1 MCRSCGA
8 IVGAGQTQCGVCG
21 ASTAAQPTTDPGQ
34 RPPDKETIRFARA
47 VLSRPYKFTIALL
60 VLNLFVFMLM
70 WSSSELS
77 LRVLTLSFS
86 DAVLLAYGAQLHALI
101 SPPNNQWWR
110 VVTSMFVH
118 INLLHL
124 VMNMFSLLILGPFV
138 EKLYGS
144 AKFVVFWVVTGIAG
158 SLAMYF
164 TLRPS
169 LAQGTFGSFIFKA
182 EDVPA
187 AGASGALFGLIG
199 VLFVFGIK
207 YRRELP
213 EGFKRVF
220 GTGLLPIIFIN
231 LFIGF
236 IGRSF
241 IGNSAHLGGLFAGAI
256 LALFIDY
263 RRPGARAGI
272 NVAWRVLQVLS
283 VALIALGAYKV
294 VRNFH
299 RPLLVQ
305 QVQVNPAALN
315 KEAVFISYF
324 RAMNRLQEKAA
335 EVISKNDLSN
345 LEPATE
351 QALKAPVPDQRA
363 LELRTTLLV
372 ILSKLAAAAASAS
385 PSPKNSPGQPPQL
398 DPKLIDEFN
407 QWQKEYNVWLK
418 GAAKTYTAAP

>member
-385 PSPKNSPGQPPQL
+385 PSPKNSPGQPPKL

>member
-1 MCRSCGA
+1 
-8 IVGAGQTQCGVCG
+8 
-21 ASTAAQPTTDPGQ
+21 
-34 RPPDKETIRFARA
+34 
-47 VLSRPYKFTIALL
+47 
-60 VLNLFVFMLM
+60 
-70 WSSSELS
+70 
-77 LRVLTLSFS
+77 
-86 DAVLLAYGAQLHALI
+86 YGAQVNYRIAA
-101 SPPNNQWWR
+101 PYNEWWR
-110 VVTSMFVH
+110 VITSMFVH
-118 INLLHL
+118 IDLLHI
-124 VMNMFSLLILGPFV
+124 VMNMFSLLIIGPFV

-144 AKFVVFWVVTGIAG
+144 AKFVVFWVASGIAG
-158 SLAMYF
+158 AVAMYL
-164 TLRPS
+164 TLRPA
-169 LAQGTFGSFIFKA
+169 LARGLLGSFIFRSI
-182 EDVPA
+182 DGTA

-351 QALKAPVPDQRA
+351 QALK
-363 LELRTTLLV
+363 
-372 ILSKLAAAAASAS
+372 
-385 PSPKNSPGQPPQL
+385 
-398 DPKLIDEFN
+398 
-407 QWQKEYNVWLK
+407 
-418 GAAKTYTAAP
+418 

>member
-21 ASTAAQPTTDPGQ
+21 ASTAAQPATDPGQ

-70 WSSSELS
+70 WSSSGLS